1 MFTVE
6 LRDRSRR
13 RARASRG
20 ASFICALSL
29 SLALPSQSAWA
40 QEGSHAQPGHAQ
52 PAPAAPAGHAEHAAP
67 APAAAAPAA
76 AAPAAP
82 TKSTSK
88 APPGGGASLAD
99 SLSGGARA
107 DYDAA
112 RILYD
117 DGDYVGALTKLE
129 SAFNASKDPRLL
141 WNMAACEKAQRHY
154 ARMIDLLERYLADGA
169 TLIGPDERQA
179 TRDLVAT
186 VQQFVNELRMEV
198 EPDGARVLIDGVEAA
213 TAPLSKP
220 LRVDMGKRQLRVEKT
235 GYVPYATELD
245 LAGGKSVEL
254 KVALAAEVHEGML
267 RVVADT
273 SAVISVDG
281 HVVGTATWSGTLPS
295 GTHTVHVSAADK
307 QPYHTEVVIKDGDTS
322 ALHIALQDEQKNLL
336 LRDQGSNNTIWWV
349 VGGVAL
355 AGAGVGTYFL
365 LRPEDE
371 PRQPESGTWGL
382 FDLP

>member
-1 MFTVE
+1 VFIVE
-6 LRDRSRR
+6 LRDRSSRP
-13 RARASRG
+13 RARARRG
-20 ASFICALSL
+20 ASLVCALSL
-29 SLALPSQSAWA
+29 SHALSAPSAWA
-40 QEGSHAQPGHAQ
+40 EEGAHAQPGHA
-52 PAPAAPAGHAEHAAP
+52 APAASAEHAAP
-67 APAAAAPAA
+67 AAPAPT

-82 TKSTSK
+82 AAKASSK

-99 SLSGGARA
+99 SLSGAARA

-117 DGDYVGALTKLE
+117 DGDFVGALTKLE

-154 ARMIDLLERYLADGA
+154 ARMIDLLERYLAEGA

-186 VQQFVNELRMEV
+186 VQQFVNELRLEI
-198 EPDGARVLIDGVEAA
+198 EPEGARVLIDGAEAA

-220 LRVDMGKRQLRVEKT
+220 LRVDMGKRQLRVEKA
-235 GYVPYATELD
+235 GFVPYATELD

-267 RVVADT
+267 RVVADP

-281 HVVGTATWSGTLPS
+281 KVMGTATWTGTLPS
-295 GTHTVHVSAADK
+295 GAHTVHVSGAGK
-307 QPYHTEVVIKDGDTS
+307 QSYHTEVVIKDGDTS
-322 ALHIALQDEQKNLL
+322 ALHIALQDEQKNVL

-365 LRPEDE
+365 LRPDDE
-371 PRQPESGTWGL
+371 PRQPDSGTWGL

>member
-1 MFTVE
+1 M
-6 LRDRSRR
+6 
-13 RARASRG
+13 RASRA
-20 ASFICALSL
+20 ASVACALSL
-29 SLALPSQSAWA
+29 SLALPSQRAWA
-40 QEGSHAQPGHAQ
+40 QEGSQGRTQAQ
-52 PAPAAPAGHAEHAAP
+52 AEPAAP
-67 APAAAAPAA
+67 APAQAAPP
-76 AAPAAP
+76 PAR
-82 TKSTSK
+82 SSK

-117 DGDYVGALTKLE
+117 DGDYLGALTKLE

-141 WNMAACEKAQRHY
+141 WNMAACEKAQRRY
-154 ARMIDLLERYLADGA
+154 ARMMDLLERYLAEGA
-169 TLIGPDERQA
+169 SLIGADERQA

-186 VQQFVNELRMEV
+186 VQQFVNELRLEI
-198 EPDGARVLIDGVEAA
+198 EPEGARVLIDGVQAA
-213 TAPLSKP
+213 TAPLAKP
-220 LRVDMGKRQLRVEKT
+220 LRVDMGKRQLRVEKA
-235 GYVPYATELD
+235 GFVPYATELE

-254 KVALAAEVHEGML
+254 KVALAAEVHEGTL
-267 RVVADT
+267 RVVADP

-295 GTHTVHVSAADK
+295 GAHAVHVSATGK

-336 LRDQGSNNTIWWV
+336 LRDRGSSNTLWWV

-365 LRPEDE
+365 LRPDDE
-371 PRQPESGTWGL
+371 PRRPESGTWGL

>member
-1 MFTVE
+1 VFTVE
-6 LRDRSRR
+6 RRDRSSRP
-13 RARASRG
+13 RARSGRG
-20 ASFICALSL
+20 GSLICALSL
-29 SLALPSQSAWA
+29 SLALPARSAWG
-40 QEGSHAQPGHAQ
+40 QEGTHTRPGHAEPAGAAPAAAEHPAPAAAP
-52 PAPAAPAGHAEHAAP
+52 PAPAAPAR
-67 APAAAAPAA
+67 
-76 AAPAAP
+76 
-82 TKSTSK
+82 SK

-117 DGDYVGALTKLE
+117 DGDFVGALTKLE
-129 SAFNASKDPRLL
+129 SAFTASKDPRLL

-169 TLIGPDERQA
+169 TLIGADERQA

-186 VQQFVNELRMEV
+186 VQQFVNELRMEI
-198 EPDGARVLIDGVEAA
+198 EPEGARVLIDGAEVAS
-213 TAPLSKP
+213 APLAKP
-220 LRVDMGKRQLRVEKT
+220 LRVDMGKRQLRVEKA
-235 GYVPYATELD
+235 GFVPYATELD
-245 LAGGKSVEL
+245 LAGGKSIEL

-267 RVVADT
+267 RIVADP
-273 SAVISVDG
+273 SAVLSVDG
-281 HVVGTATWSGTLPS
+281 HVMGTATWSGTLAS
-295 GTHTVHVSAADK
+295 GAHTVHVSATGK

-322 ALHIALQDEQKNLL
+322 TLHIALQDEQKNVL